1 MRTREGQAK
10 VLKEHEFQ
18 QVIDH
23 VARTSRFPERDI
35 ALLQISYRAMLRV
48 KEIAGLSL
56 DDILAIDGSIN
67 QTITLRKTTTKGSKG
82 GKAYFSHP
90 DLRSALSTYV
100 QKRLQMEC
108 KSRVLFISQ
117 KGSQFSSNSL
127 CRVFTTLYNR
137 AHAYGC
143 TSHTGRRSGASNLM
157 RGGAHIY
164 QIKSILRHENIQTTA
179 RYIEEDEE
187 TLAQLIRNV

>member
-1 MRTREGQAK
+1 MRTHEGQAR

-23 VARTSRFPERDI
+23 TAATSRHPERDI
-35 ALLQISYRAMLRV
+35 ALLQISYRSMLRV
-48 KEIAGLSL
+48 MEISKLTL
-56 DDILAIDGSIN
+56 DDVLAIDGTLQQN
-67 QTITLRKTTTKGSKG
+67 ITLRKVGTKNKKG
-82 GKAYFSHP
+82 GKAFFSHP

-100 QKRLQMEC
+100 QIRSTISTD
-108 KSRVLFISQ
+108 SRVLFLSQ
-117 KGSQFSSNSL
+117 KLSPFSSNSMSRL
-127 CRVFTTLYNR
+127 FTTLYQR
-137 AHAYGC
+137 ANAYGC

-157 RGGAHIY
+157 KSGANIY